1 MDGIII
7 MEVVLLI
14 VSIICFVVSFL
25 IPEKKPEGSGI
36 DQELAKQEVH
46 EMMEKEAEALREPI
60 QNMAAEYTNYAINDA
75 LTKLDDVTNEKTFEL
90 TSYSDTVMREL
101 KKEEEE
107 VVLLHQAV
115 KEERENLQKTVK
127 EERESLQKT
136 VTAAGKAAKVMRE
149 SVEKIR
155 AMRPVEVSYGAGS
168 VKIAP
173 MASKVS
179 EKNEKK
185 QAK

>member
-1 MDGIII
+1 
-7 MEVVLLI
+7 
-14 VSIICFVVSFL
+14 
-25 IPEKKPEGSGI
+25 
-36 DQELAKQEVH
+36 
-46 EMMEKEAEALREPI
+46 
-60 QNMAAEYTNYAINDA
+60 
-75 LTKLDDVTNEKTFEL
+75 
-90 TSYSDTVMREL
+90 MREL

-127 EERESLQKT
+127 EERENLQKT

-179 EKNEKK
+179 EKSEKK